1 MTSKGNFTHM
11 YTDTH
16 AHNLK
21 HKNNREIRKNR
32 EERDETMF
40 GGVLYICMFM
50 WIGVYNCM
58 CLKKAENNCDL
69 LFYVGCGDIFFQ
81 IKVKFIGLTRVAS

>member
-1 MTSKGNFTHM
+1 
-11 YTDTH
+11 
-16 AHNLK
+16 
-21 HKNNREIRKNR
+21 
-32 EERDETMF
+32 MF

-69 LFYVGCGDIFFQ
+69 LFNAGYGDIFFQ
-81 IKVKFIGLTRVAS
+81 KKSEVYWFD